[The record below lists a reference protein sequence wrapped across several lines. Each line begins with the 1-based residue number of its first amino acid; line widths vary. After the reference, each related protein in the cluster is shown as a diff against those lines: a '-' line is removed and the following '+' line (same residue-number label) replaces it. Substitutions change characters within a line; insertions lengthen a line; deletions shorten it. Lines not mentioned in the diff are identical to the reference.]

1 MTSTVRTDP
10 AASRPPGDYHPLE
23 AIPYF
28 RRFRPSHGRDL
39 LYTFLWNSLLAA
51 LFIVAG
57 LFFSPRSMNAATL
70 WSVFVIAQCIGY
82 TIHFFFFLGGVAGLD
97 RRVHARGGI
106 AVVLYYMA
114 VSTLGV
120 VAGFAAAGELLDV
133 SVQRFYTDPRMFGGI
148 VLNSLVI
155 SSIIAAIFFA
165 REREAKAKAALVA
178 ERLRFEQVE
187 RQATLANLRALQAQ
201 IEPHFLF
208 NTLANAT
215 SLIEPDP
222 ARAKHMLEVFIR
234 FLRASLAATRRSTT
248 TLADEFALL
257 ADFLE
262 VLEVRMRERLA
273 VRVELPD
280 ELAGLEIPPMLLQP
294 LVENAIRH
302 GLEPKVEGGT
312 VSIVA
317 RAQDGRLVLEV
328 ADTGVGFRDP
338 GSGGVG
344 LENIRERLRLAH
356 GDAGKLSI
364 REGTGGGT
372 VATVSFPMTA
382 R

>member
-1 MTSTVRTDP
+1 
-10 AASRPPGDYHPLE
+10 
-23 AIPYF
+23 
-28 RRFRPSHGRDL
+28 
-39 LYTFLWNSLLAA
+39 
-51 LFIVAG
+51 
-57 LFFSPRSMNAATL
+57 MNAATL

-82 TIHFFFFLGGVAGLD
+82 TIHAFFFLGGLAGID
-97 RRVHARGGI
+97 RRIHAKGGI
-106 AVVLYYMA
+106 AVALYYMA

-120 VAGFAAAGELLDV
+120 VAGFAAAGELLDF
-133 SVQRFYTDPRMFGGI
+133 SVQRFYTNPRMIGGI
-148 VLNSLVI
+148 ALNSLVI

-187 RQATLANLRALQAQ
+187 RQAALANLRALQAQ

-215 SLIEPDP
+215 SLVESDP
-222 ARAKHMLEVFIR
+222 ARARHMLEVFIR

-257 ADFLE
+257 SDFLE
-262 VLEVRMRERLA
+262 VLKVRMRQRLA
-273 VRVELPD
+273 VQVDLPGD
-280 ELAGLEIPPMLLQP
+280 LAGIEIPPMLLQP

-302 GLEPKVEGGT
+302 GLEPKVEGGA

-317 RAQDGRLVLEV
+317 RLDDDRLVLEV
-328 ADTGVGFRDP
+328 TDSGVGFRDP

-364 REGTGGGT
+364 REAPGGGT
-372 VATVSFPMTA
+372 VATVSFPLAA

>member
-1 MTSTVRTDP
+1 MTSPSGTSRT
-10 AASRPPGDYHPLE
+10 ASRHPGDYHPLE

-51 LFIVAG
+51 IFIVAG
-57 LFFSPRSMNAATL
+57 LLFSPRAMNAATL
-70 WSVFVIAQCIGY
+70 WSVFVIAQCVGY

-97 RRVHARGGI
+97 RRIHARGGV
-106 AVVLYYMA
+106 AVVLYYMI
-114 VSTLGV
+114 VSTVGV
-120 VAGFAAAGELLDV
+120 VAGFAAAGELLDF
-133 SVQRFYTDPRMFGGI
+133 SVQRYYTNPRMLGGI

-165 REREAKAKAALVA
+165 REREAKAKAALA
-178 ERLRFEQVE
+178 TERLRFEQAE

-201 IEPHFLF
+201 VEPHFLF

-215 SLIEPDP
+215 SLVESDP

-234 FLRASLAATRRSTT
+234 FLRASLASTRRNST

-257 ADFLE
+257 SDFLE
-262 VLEVRMRERLA
+262 VLKVRMRERLA
-273 VRVELPD
+273 VRMDLPE
-280 ELAGLEIPPMLLQP
+280 ELAGIEIPPMLLQP

-302 GLEPKVEGGT
+302 GLEPKVAGGE
-312 VSIVA
+312 VSIAA
-317 RAQDGRLVLEV
+317 RLDDGRLVLAV
-328 ADTGVGFRDP
+328 ADTGVGFRAS

-356 GDAGKLSI
+356 GEAGKLSI
-364 REGTGGGT
+364 RESPDGGT
-372 VATVSFPMTA
+372 VATVSFPVSA